1 MRPFYYEFSR
11 QGLLLSLISLER
23 TEQFLAY
30 QKEEPIFWFEKI
42 ISLRVKLAENNS
54 VNFKA
59 KNDSQK
65 GPFAMTSDK
74 ALLLWNPMKPFC

>member
-59 KNDSQK
+59 KNVTYDTYPKSSAK
-65 GPFAMTSDK
+65 DCYFP
-74 ALLLWNPMKPFC
+74 